1 MTLSLRERREQA
13 SKNGEAAFREGK
25 PITECPHP
33 EDSAERSGWSQG
45 WWKAFYHQRDQD
57 TERIAQWV
65 YRNVMLFKTYRQA
78 ESLAQVIVATRD
90 YNRSKPIEDNRLAG
104 ESFRSPRPLPSN

>member
-45 WWKAFYHQRDQD
+45 
-57 TERIAQWV
+57 
-65 YRNVMLFKTYRQA
+65 
-78 ESLAQVIVATRD
+78 
-90 YNRSKPIEDNRLAG
+90 
-104 ESFRSPRPLPSN
+104 